1 METLAL
7 TGLSLG
13 PAQLLGSLRLVPIL
27 RPQGPDDLR
36 LFKQNYDATIT
47 AVSLDR
53 QGMVYYSYI
62 PYGLI
67 LSWEPDGTPIVANDT
82 QLFKSEGKQR
92 KVGSCLVQGLER
104 MAKKTGKNQL
114 RFLPLHLSME
124 WFLGMF
130 FGGPTI
136 AWKDYSKFAFSYG
149 LGCRSELVYS
159 GHAVQGLEEA
169 LRVFEIHDRQVG
181 CLLFVADA
189 LASAFVVPT
198 PGDYRALHYS
208 LIEDFYGDLIAQY
221 SGRFDQTFLPRTLSL
236 DEGTIAGINSLDE
249 LGVAIGQLRQD
260 WAEVHAYLAAGI
272 VDREIRTTSVYSN
285 AKFTMERFITD
296 LDVKS
301 ENYIGERI
309 LRSNGDL
316 EYLKLYRLSGS
327 QTRRT
332 YLLDRLSH
340 YEWSLDETARG
351 LGCDRVELIRRLERA
366 GWGYLLNNSIR
377 DLKR

>member
-13 PAQLLGSLRLVPIL
+13 PAQILGSLRLVPIL

-36 LFKQNYDATIT
+36 LFKQTYDADIT

-53 QGMVYYSYI
+53 QGLVYYSYI
-62 PYGLI
+62 PYGLV

-92 KVGSCLVQGLER
+92 KIGSCLVQGLER

-159 GHAVQGLEEA
+159 GAAVVGLEEA

-208 LIEDFYGDLIAQY
+208 LLEDFYGDLIAQY
-221 SGRFDQTFLPRTLSL
+221 SWHFDQTFLPRTLSL
-236 DEGTIAGINSLDE
+236 DEGTIGGITSLDE

-260 WAEVHAYLAAGI
+260 WAEAHAYLAAGI
-272 VDREIRTTSVYSN
+272 IERPIVTTSVYSN
-285 AKFTMERFITD
+285 ALFLVERFITD
-296 LDVKS
+296 INLGL

-309 LRSNGDL
+309 VRSNGDL
-316 EYLKLYRLSGS
+316 EYLKLYRLSEDQS
-327 QTRRT
+327 KRI
-332 YLLDRLSH
+332 YLLDWLNRCG
-340 YEWSLDETARG
+340 WSLDETARG
-351 LGCDRVELIRRLERA
+351 LGCDRAELIRRLERA
-366 GWGYLLNNSIR
+366 GWGYLLNNAIR